1 MINIKQYWEIKYKFA
16 GLLCSKIP
24 SVCNISALKNQFS
37 DRMGESKQRNVRL
50 WWCGVLAFK
59 EV

>member
-37 DRMGESKQRNVRL
+37 DRMGAESQNKGISD
-50 WWCGVLAFK
+50 CGGVVGAGL
-59 EV
+59 